1 MFEIINEGQA
11 DITYTHIGIEN
22 VERTCSYKGIQ
33 MIVGPC
39 TENWTIES
47 NNQTLEGD
55 KILSKEDSSNN

>member
-39 TENWTIES
+39 TENWTNES
-47 NNQTLEGD
+47 INQTL
-55 KILSKEDSSNN
+55 